1 MTQERDLEAFLSAA
15 TLADTDFTAGRIS
28 RLLRLL
34 VLFVVER
41 RNVTVVAASS
51 NPVQNP
57 HLLSPEEEKKT
68 LRTFDENK
76 NRLRV
81 PRRAPWKKSMNKQI
95 LDRQEKDGFLE
106 WRRGLAE

>member
-1 MTQERDLEAFLSAA
+1 MK
-15 TLADTDFTAGRIS
+15 
-28 RLLRLL
+28 LL
-34 VLFVVER
+34 VSSVVER

-51 NPVQNP
+51 NPAQNS
-57 HLLSPEEEKKT
+57 HLLSPEEEKKK

-76 NRLRV
+76 SRLRV
-81 PRRAPWKKSMNKQI
+81 PRRAPWKKSMTKQM